1 MGREHTTPCK
11 LQHCE
16 KCQSMSFYSHI
27 LPCILKL
34 LVESTDYK
42 SMLNFA
48 CDQRHSHDEAA
59 SSAPQG
65 NVTQFL
71 GW

>member
-1 MGREHTTPCK
+1 M
-11 LQHCE
+11 
-16 KCQSMSFYSHI
+16 
-27 LPCILKL
+27 L

-42 SMLNFA
+42 SMSNFA
-48 CDQRHSHDEAA
+48 CDQTHTRDAEA